1 MIDYLKSNFITEEKI
16 NVQEIPAIIF
26 RPKEVKKPIPTI
38 ILYHGWSSNKDHQRL
53 KGFILSSVGYQVV
66 LPDAIY
72 HGERNALSDYD
83 MEDAIKYF
91 WDIIFKNL
99 EEFSIIEKELV
110 SKYNADSERIAVMG
124 NSMGGFTAGGIF
136 THNEHVK
143 TLIVLSGSC
152 AWEYFNNNI
161 EYMPSEKLKIF
172 EEKAEEKV
180 KDLEP
185 INHLNVLKDRPI
197 LLLHG
202 DSDTV
207 VSVECQ
213 RVFYNKLY
221 PMYRDK
227 EKIKLIEYPRL
238 NHFITTNMIEEC
250 INWLG
255 RYL

>member
-1 MIDYLKSNFITEEKI
+1 
-16 NVQEIPAIIF
+16 
-26 RPKEVKKPIPTI
+26 
-38 ILYHGWSSNKDHQRL
+38 
-53 KGFILSSVGYQVV
+53 
-66 LPDAIY
+66 
-72 HGERNALSDYD
+72 

-180 KDLEP
+180 KNLEP